1 MSFVLTRPAA
11 GMHPLRARIAR
22 ATLLVFSVALCG
34 SAFAA
39 EQQAPSPAKPDKAPA
54 KIGVYDSR
62 AIAVA
67 YAGSKVHEAQL
78 RVSTEKLKTAKAEGN
93 TAQIAELESQAQ
105 QQQKELHRQGFS
117 TAPVDK
123 LLALVKDE
131 VARITSDKGVGALV
145 SKWDKEALA
154 KYPDA
159 KQVDV
164 TMALVDAFHP
174 NERQRKSAEE
184 VLKHKPIPLDELEKL
199 LEKEGH

>member
-1 MSFVLTRPAA
+1 MSFVLTRSAT

-22 ATLLVFSVALCG
+22 ATLLVWSMALCS

-39 EQQAPSPAKPDKAPA
+39 EQQAAPPAKPEKAPA

-78 RVSTEKLKTAKAEGN
+78 RVSTEKLKAAKAAGN
-93 TAQIAELESQAQ
+93 TAQIAKLESQAQ
-105 QQQKELHRQGFS
+105 QQQKELHQQGFS

-131 VARITSDKGVGALV
+131 VARITADKGVGALV

-154 KYPDA
+154 KYPSA
-159 KQVDV
+159 EQVDV
-164 TMALVDAFHP
+164 TMTLADAFHP

-184 VLKHKPIPLDELEKL
+184 VQKHKPIPLDELEKL